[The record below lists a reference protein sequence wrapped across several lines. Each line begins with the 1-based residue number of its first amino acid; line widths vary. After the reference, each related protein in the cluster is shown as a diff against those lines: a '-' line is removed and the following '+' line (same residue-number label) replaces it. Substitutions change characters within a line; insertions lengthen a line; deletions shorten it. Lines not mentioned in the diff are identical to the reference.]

1 MSDIYGYSERL
12 ESAKRRLSRYECSR
26 LLLGFLDHMVALGL
40 STGRV
45 AKYANHISALMRNV
59 VFDPVKATRSDV
71 ERVVAWINSQPY
83 KSSTK
88 GDLRLTVRKLV
99 QYAKFGS
106 CGKKTPLP
114 VEVSWFPVKG
124 DGKDVRVTPESL
136 LTLDELNAMLGSAEN
151 ERDRALVT
159 VLFEAALR
167 PGELLNMKVG
177 SVEFMQDYCLIAVA
191 GKTGTKRIPLVVS
204 YKPLLE
210 WLEKHPKRS
219 DHEAPLWAS
228 IGNNSKGEAMGYH
241 YFRKIL
247 KRLAE
252 KAGVRKDVW
261 PYLFRHSSLTALAK
275 VFTESRLELYAGWV
289 QGSKMARR
297 YVHFSARDLEEA
309 VLELHGLRKDE
320 KAEVVLKLAECPR
333 CGSRSQP
340 DSVRCSFCGLIL
352 DREAAA
358 KTEQEKVMREKEIVK
373 RLERLERAVSSLLEA
388 QNGTP

>member
-114 VEVSWFPVKG
+114 VEVSWFPVKV

-136 LTLDELNAMLGSAEN
+136 LTLPGSGAEERQDSNELCNITL
-151 ERDRALVT
+151 
-159 VLFEAALR
+159 
-167 PGELLNMKVG
+167 
-177 SVEFMQDYCLIAVA
+177 CLI
-191 GKTGTKRIPLVVS
+191 
-204 YKPLLE
+204 Y
-210 WLEKHPKRS
+210 W
-219 DHEAPLWAS
+219 
-228 IGNNSKGEAMGYH
+228 
-241 YFRKIL
+241 
-247 KRLAE
+247 
-252 KAGVRKDVW
+252 
-261 PYLFRHSSLTALAK
+261 RH
-275 VFTESRLELYAGWV
+275 
-289 QGSKMARR
+289 
-297 YVHFSARDLEEA
+297 
-309 VLELHGLRKDE
+309 
-320 KAEVVLKLAECPR
+320 
-333 CGSRSQP
+333 
-340 DSVRCSFCGLIL
+340 
-352 DREAAA
+352 
-358 KTEQEKVMREKEIVK
+358 
-373 RLERLERAVSSLLEA
+373 
-388 QNGTP
+388 